1 MTAPPPADSDPVTI
15 ARRCWEELQQ
25 ERMRCGMSL
34 RKLAD
39 ELRQQYP
46 SEAPAHT
53 TLKDWFA
60 TRKSLPNKPLFLA
73 LVRVL
78 RLDEQHWGYRWERWH
93 RARQIR
99 PAVLELR
106 DSAYTTENDDDRLV
120 LAPIGTESNTPVLLD
135 QAALASTGD
144 AGSLGLTPPTWRRP
158 LPRSM
163 TVIAGAAMVALAML
177 AVAVS
182 QAGSSPAGHSGMAQP
197 APSDAPDLAAG
208 RNLAVQPNSPRTLLS
223 PANPAQLSPPISSA
237 TAANFAAHVDF
248 HRDSNLFRLYDDRRD
263 GRSAILELKIDGA
276 VAEPWYNSK
285 GKTDATHPA
294 KEVPRPPVGPDASI
308 EFRVC
313 VGEYGDPVPE
323 QTCGAW
329 ITDPG

>member
-1 MTAPPPADSDPVTI
+1 MTAPPPVDDDPVRI

-25 ERMRCGMSL
+25 ERTRCGVSL
-34 RKLAD
+34 RKLAN
-39 ELRQQYP
+39 ELREQYP

-78 RLDEQHWGYRWERWH
+78 RLDERHWGEGWESWH

-99 PAVLELR
+99 PPVLGLIE
-106 DSAYTTENDDDRLV
+106 SAYTTENDDQLV
-120 LAPIGTESNTPVLLD
+120 LASIGTVTNTPVPPD
-135 QAALASTGD
+135 QAALASSGD
-144 AGSLGLTPPTWRRP
+144 SGSLGSTRSTWRRLIP
-158 LPRSM
+158 HSI
-163 TVIAGAAMVALAML
+163 TAIAIAAVAAFALL

-182 QAGSSPAGHSGMAQP
+182 QARSSPAGHSVMAQP
-197 APSDAPDLAAG
+197 ALSDAPDLTPG
-208 RNLAVQPNSPRTLLS
+208 RTLSAQPNSPRTLPS
-223 PANPAQLSPPISSA
+223 PARPARLSPPISSA

-263 GRSAILELKIDGA
+263 GRSAILELKIDGV
-276 VAEPWYNSK
+276 VAEPRYNSK
-285 GKTDATHPA
+285 GKTDAAHPA
-294 KEVPRPPVGPDASI
+294 KEVPRPPVGPYPSI

-323 QTCGAW
+323 RTCGAW